1 MTNSKDATGSA
12 LAPRDSDLEKQ
23 AIGKA
28 LGSDTSNRVHL
39 LLDESLIADPR
50 NKELVKAIRLSC
62 DENEG
67 EFDESKFILKVR
79 AEGKDWTPGE
89 VIKLKDDFGSE
100 LVKWDSVVNQ
110 LQEFEHKREVFRIGR
125 QLEEGSIDTGIAA
138 HKLGELEK
146 RKGKGSWGDPEPLPG
161 VPKVESFDPDSMLP
175 GALAAWVNDTAE
187 RMQCP
192 IDYPAVAIVAALSG
206 VVMRRCGIRPKANDN
221 WTVIPTVWALIV
233 GRPSAMKS
241 PPVNAAMAFLERI
254 ESDWYAEYQAEMQD
268 FRSKMRSFAMAEK
281 SYEKRIREAWDAD
294 NKAEADKLSSELES
308 KRPKE
313 PIHKR
318 LLVGDTTHQKLGM
331 LLQDNPSGVL
341 MRKDELRGWLKDMSR
356 EEYAEARSFFVS
368 AWNGDG
374 FATFDRVGRGHT
386 RIEGAAVS
394 VIGNI
399 QPGPLKAIV
408 EAGCQDDGDDGFLSR
423 FQLAVVPEDYSE
435 KQWIDRRPDSA
446 VQERVQR
453 IFERLAHA
461 SGDDLGAMTEGVDV
475 PFVRFKDDAQAA
487 FQGSWEN
494 IQAKLKEDL
503 HPALQSLLS
512 KYPKLIPSLALLF
525 SLADGKKG
533 SVDLVYLEMAFKW
546 GEYLFSHAQRIYGI
560 QTKIEE
566 AVSIL
571 AEKIRSGAVLSGITL
586 REIKRKGWSGLK
598 DEKVIESA
606 LDELEELHWLKV
618 SESPTS
624 KSGGRPSV
632 RIRLNPVFWNT
643 PLEVTA
649 NTDKTTL

>member
-1 MTNSKDATGSA
+1 MSNSKDATGSA

-39 LLDESLIADPR
+39 LLDDSLIADPR
-50 NKELVKAIRLSC
+50 NRELVKAIRLNC

-67 EFDESKFILKVR
+67 EFDEEKFLLKVH
-79 AEGKDWTPGE
+79 AERKAWDPVE
-89 VIKLKDDFGSE
+89 VNKLKDDFGPQ

-110 LQEFEHKREVFRIGR
+110 LRDFEHKREAFRIGR
-125 QLEEGSIDTGIAA
+125 QLEEGSIDPDVAA
-138 HKLGELEK
+138 HRLGELAK

-175 GALAAWVNDTAE
+175 GALAAWVKDTAE

-233 GRPSAMKS
+233 GRPGAMKS

-254 ESDWYAEYQAEMQD
+254 ESYWHDDYLEELKDYRIKEW
-268 FRSKMRSFAMAEK
+268 SFANAEK
-281 SYEKRIREAWDAD
+281 VYEKKIKAAWEKGNKSAAD
-294 NKAEADKLSSELES
+294 ELSAELE
-308 KRPKE
+308 KDRPEE

-331 LLQDNPSGVL
+331 LLQDNPNGLL
-341 MRKDELRGWLKDMSR
+341 MRKDELRGWLKEMN
-356 EEYAEARSFFVS
+356 EEKHAEARSFFVT

-374 FATFDRVGRGHT
+374 SVTFDRVGRGHT

-394 VIGNI
+394 IIGNI

-423 FQLAVVPEDYSE
+423 FQLAVVPEDYYE

-461 SGDDLGAMTEGVDV
+461 SGDDLGAMTEEVEV

-487 FQGSWEN
+487 FQGSWEKT
-494 IQAKLKEDL
+494 QAKLKEDL

-525 SLADGKKG
+525 SLGDGKKG
-533 SVDLVYLEMAFKW
+533 SVDLVYLKMAFKW
-546 GEYLFSHAQRIYGI
+546 EEYLFSHAQRIYGI

-571 AEKIRSGAVLSGITL
+571 AEKVRSGAVLSGMTL

-598 DEKVIESA
+598 EESIIESA

-632 RIRLNPVFWNT
+632 RVRLNPVFWNT
-643 PLEVTA
+643 PLGVTA